1 MVTKTELDELNGTAE
16 RTALSVVISWA
27 LAARRDPPPSGL
39 LLADD
44 LDWASAQISFMMA
57 EAERLRA
64 NQERMWCSACGT
76 VTRDKQCDCTKF
88 SDQDT
93 QSLVNYADAMQE
105 AAHEEAQEN
114 ERLRAALQD
123 IANPLQGIER
133 RAKVEGCVV
142 NYPMAQ
148 ALAEQGSYLRALAR
162 DGLSACE
169 QSAKETK

>member
-1 MVTKTELDELNGTAE
+1 MVTQTKLGELNGTAE

-39 LLADD
+39 FLADD
-44 LDWASAQISFMMA
+44 LDWVSAQISFMMA
-57 EAERLRA
+57 EIERLRA

-76 VTRDKQCDCTKF
+76 VTRDRQCDCTKF

-114 ERLRAALQD
+114 ERLLAALKPFAEAGQSKSCLHNDLHGALCALTIVDLRRAA
-123 IANPLQGIER
+123 A
-133 RAKVEGCVV
+133 AV
-142 NYPMAQ
+142 
-148 ALAEQGSYLRALAR
+148 
-162 DGLSACE
+162 
-169 QSAKETK
+169 